1 MSPRDRDDFGAEHFD
16 AEDLVARARQG
27 SLSRAEQEA
36 LTAALA
42 QSPELRT
49 AYQVGIELDRAT
61 AVQAGDDALL
71 ARAADAAITRASE
84 LTSRTTAAHSVRT
97 IAVAAAIVLTLIS
110 ATGIATALWTGAMPW
125 PFAKKASAPSD
136 EPAIEVQRATPK
148 PVKVARPAPAPS
160 SLEAQA
166 IPEPAAIP
174 EATPHARK
182 ASSVPDAAELF
193 RDANAARRAGDLGRA
208 RRLYAALIE
217 QHGSSDEAGL
227 ARVSLGK
234 LLLASGDARAA
245 EREFRRYLGAGG
257 GQLEEEALVGQAQS
271 LGRLQRSDEERHAWQ
286 RLLAAHPSSVY
297 AAQAQ
302 QRIAALEAT
311 AD

>member
-1 MSPRDRDDFGAEHFD
+1 
-16 AEDLVARARQG
+16 
-27 SLSRAEQEA
+27 
-36 LTAALA
+36 
-42 QSPELRT
+42 
-49 AYQVGIELDRAT
+49 
-61 AVQAGDDALL
+61 
-71 ARAADAAITRASE
+71 
-84 LTSRTTAAHSVRT
+84 
-97 IAVAAAIVLTLIS
+97 
-110 ATGIATALWTGAMPW
+110 
-125 PFAKKASAPSD
+125 
-136 EPAIEVQRATPK
+136 
-148 PVKVARPAPAPS
+148 
-160 SLEAQA
+160 
-166 IPEPAAIP
+166 
-174 EATPHARK
+174 
-182 ASSVPDAAELF
+182 VPDAAELF

-217 QHGSSDEAGL
+217 QHASSDEAGL